1 MKRQYENVYMKR
13 FSYFNVYVIKG
24 KNGDILI
31 DTGFIGMKKSL
42 KKWLDQFNI
51 KLIILTH
58 AHVDHIWNVSY
69 LKKLYNCK
77 VAMAAPDII
86 NLDNY
91 LIRSNPSKKRYG
103 LWTKMMNLGMQ
114 IFKQK
119 AFKVDRILRDNQ
131 VINKY
136 GINLKIISLK
146 GHTHGSIGVLYNN
159 YLFAGD
165 ALVNRKKY
173 PEIAYQNQDN
183 EEANNSY
190 QRILEINPDMIFVG
204 HDREF
209 SITKLKEYK
218 NV

>member
-77 VAMAAPDII
+77 VAMAAPTRPKAGAP
-86 NLDNY
+86 NLPN
-91 LIRSNPSKKRYG
+91 IR
-103 LWTKMMNLGMQ
+103 M
-114 IFKQK
+114 
-119 AFKVDRILRDNQ
+119 
-131 VINKY
+131 
-136 GINLKIISLK
+136 
-146 GHTHGSIGVLYNN
+146 
-159 YLFAGD
+159 
-165 ALVNRKKY
+165 
-173 PEIAYQNQDN
+173 
-183 EEANNSY
+183 
-190 QRILEINPDMIFVG
+190 
-204 HDREF
+204 
-209 SITKLKEYK
+209 
-218 NV
+218 